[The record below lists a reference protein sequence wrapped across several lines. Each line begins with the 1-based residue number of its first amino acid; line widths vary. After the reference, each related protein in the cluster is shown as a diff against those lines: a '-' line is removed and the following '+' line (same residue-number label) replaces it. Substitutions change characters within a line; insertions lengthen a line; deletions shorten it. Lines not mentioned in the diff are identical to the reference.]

1 MPNVKKDFS
10 YIKWFDVFAKIIF
23 VGWAVMIIGYFY
35 YSRGY
40 LELFRQLGVLII
52 G

>member
-1 MPNVKKDFS
+1 MPNGKNDYS
-10 YIKWFDVFAKIIF
+10 YTNWFDVFAKIIF
-23 VGWAVMIIGYFY
+23 VGWAVLTIGYFY

-40 LELFRQLGVLII
+40 VELFRQLGALII